1 MNLSRRKFEEIFN
14 LVNGTNY
21 L

>member
-14 LVNGTNY
+14 LNGMNY